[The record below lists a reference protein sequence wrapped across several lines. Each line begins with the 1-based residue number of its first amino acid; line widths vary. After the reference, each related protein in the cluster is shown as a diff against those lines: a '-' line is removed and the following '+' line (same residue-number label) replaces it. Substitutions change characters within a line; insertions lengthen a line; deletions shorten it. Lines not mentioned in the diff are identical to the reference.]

1 MTSSAKRTAACGSI
15 SAEMHLY
22 LPIAELSANALHLIL
37 LGGVAGLLSGL
48 FGIGGGFI
56 LTPML
61 IFMGIPPAISVATST
76 NMIVAS
82 SFSGF
87 LSHFKAK
94 RVDMRMG
101 GFLIAGGLLGVMLG
115 IWWFA
120 GLQRVGQIDLMITL
134 LYISLLTTIAILM
147 LREARH
153 LLKARATGEHH
164 ELSALTLPRWV
175 VQAPWQVHFAQ
186 SEVTHSA
193 LLPIAIGIFSGVLV
207 GLLGIGGGFIMLPM
221 MLYILRMPIR
231 ITVGTSL
238 FQIIFI
244 TAVATLLHAM
254 TTHAVD
260 MVLAGLLLIGSVVG
274 AQYGARLSHR
284 VPHYLLRLLMGGL
297 LLIVAGRLAYGLFI
311 TPAEMFTFAT
321 GTP

>member
-1 MTSSAKRTAACGSI
+1 
-15 SAEMHLY
+15 MHIY

-61 IFMGIPPAISVATST
+61 IFIGIAPAVAVATST

-87 LSHFKAK
+87 LSHLKHK
-94 RVDMRMG
+94 RVDIQMG
-101 GFLIAGGLLGVMLG
+101 NYLIGGGLLGVLIGVWM
-115 IWWFA
+115 FA
-120 GLQRVGQIDLMITL
+120 RLQKVGQIDLMINL
-134 LYISLLTTIAILM
+134 LYISLLTTISVLM

-153 LLKARATGEHH
+153 LIRARKGKESAQ
-164 ELSALTLPRWV
+164 LNALTLPRWIV
-175 VQAPWQVHFAQ
+175 ELPMQYHFER
-186 SEVTHSA
+186 SNVTHTA
-193 LLPIAIGIFSGVLV
+193 LLPIAIGMLSGLLV

-221 MLYILRMPIR
+221 MLYILRMPINVT
-231 ITVGTSL
+231 IGTSL

-244 TAVATLLHAM
+244 TAAATMLHAM

-260 MVLAGLLLIGSVVG
+260 IVLAGLLLIGSVVG

-284 VPHYLLRLLMGGL
+284 VPNYLLRLLMASL
-297 LLIVAGRLAYGLFI
+297 LMIVAARLAYGLFV
-311 TPAEMFTFAT
+311 TPPEIFTLVKA
-321 GTP
+321 PL

>member
-1 MTSSAKRTAACGSI
+1 
-15 SAEMHLY
+15 MHLY

-37 LGGVAGLLSGL
+37 LGGVAGLFSGL

-61 IFMGIPPAISVATST
+61 IFMGIPPAVCVATST

-87 LSHFKAK
+87 LSHLKHK
-94 RVDMRMG
+94 RVDIEMG
-101 GFLIAGGLLGVMLG
+101 NCLIAGGLLGVFVGVWL
-115 IWWFA
+115 FA
-120 GLQRVGQIDLMITL
+120 KLQRVGQIDLMITL
-134 LYISLLTTIAILM
+134 LYISLLTAISILM

-153 LLKARATGEHH
+153 ILKARAAGLEHH
-164 ELSALTLPRWV
+164 VVSAVTLPAWV
-175 VQAPWQVHFAQ
+175 IRLPWQFHFKR

-193 LLPIAIGIFSGVLV
+193 LVPIVIGLLSGLLV

-221 MLYILRMPIR
+221 MLYILRMPISVT
-231 ITVGTSL
+231 IGTSL

-244 TAVATLLHAM
+244 TAAATLLHAL

-260 MVLAGLLLIGSVVG
+260 IVLAGLLLMGSVVG

-284 VPHYLLRLLMGGL
+284 IPSYILRLMMATL

-311 TPAEMFTFAT
+311 TPTDIFTLAT
-321 GTP
+321 GAL

>member
-1 MTSSAKRTAACGSI
+1 MV
-15 SAEMHLY
+15 HLY
-22 LPIAELSANALHLIL
+22 LPIAELSANALYLIL
-37 LGGVAGLLSGL
+37 LGGVAGLFSGL

-61 IFMGIPPAISVATST
+61 IFIGIPPAVSVATST

-87 LSHFKAK
+87 LSHFKHK
-94 RVDMRMG
+94 RVDIEMG
-101 GFLIAGGLLGVMLG
+101 NCLIAGGLLGVLAG
-115 IWWFA
+115 VWLFA
-120 GLQRVGQIDLMITL
+120 RLQKVGQIDLMITL
-134 LYISLLTTIAILM
+134 LYISLLTAISVLM

-153 LLKARATGEHH
+153 ILRARLAGEEVHNF
-164 ELSALTLPRWV
+164 SAVTLPRWIRDL
-175 VQAPWQVHFAQ
+175 PWQVEFKR
-186 SEVTHSA
+186 SNIVHSA
-193 LLPIAIGIFSGVLV
+193 FLPIAIGMLSGILV

-221 MLYILRMPIR
+221 MLYILRMPINVT
-231 ITVGTSL
+231 IGTSL

-244 TAVATLLHAM
+244 TAAATLLHAL

-260 MVLAGLLLIGSVVG
+260 IVLAGLLLIGSVVG

-284 VPHYLLRLLMGGL
+284 IPNYLLRLMMAFL

-311 TPAEMFTFAT
+311 TPAEIFTLVTSAS
-321 GTP
+321 

>member
-1 MTSSAKRTAACGSI
+1 
-15 SAEMHLY
+15 MHLY
-22 LPIAELSANALHLIL
+22 LPIAELSANAFNLIL

-61 IFMGIPPAISVATST
+61 IFIGIPPAVAVATST

-87 LSHFKAK
+87 LSHLKHK
-94 RVDMRMG
+94 RVDIEMG
-101 GFLIAGGLLGVMLG
+101 NCLIAGGLMGVMFGVWL
-115 IWWFA
+115 FA
-120 GLQRVGQIDLMITL
+120 RLQKVGQIDLMITL
-134 LYISLLTTIAILM
+134 LYISLLTTISILM

-153 LLKARATGEHH
+153 ILRAKRAGQPNVDF
-164 ELSALTLPRWV
+164 SAVTLPKWV
-175 VQAPWQVHFAQ
+175 RELPWQFEFKRSH
-186 SEVTHSA
+186 VTHSLA
-193 LLPIAIGIFSGVLV
+193 VPIVIGMLSGMLV

-221 MLYILRMPIR
+221 MLYVLRMPINVT
-231 ITVGTSL
+231 IGTSL

-244 TAVATLLHAM
+244 TAAATLMHAL

-260 MVLAGLLLIGSVVG
+260 IVLAGLLLIGSVVG

-284 VPHYLLRLLMGGL
+284 VPNYLLRLIMAGL

-311 TPAEMFTFAT
+311 TPTDIFTLVT
-321 GTP
+321 GAQ